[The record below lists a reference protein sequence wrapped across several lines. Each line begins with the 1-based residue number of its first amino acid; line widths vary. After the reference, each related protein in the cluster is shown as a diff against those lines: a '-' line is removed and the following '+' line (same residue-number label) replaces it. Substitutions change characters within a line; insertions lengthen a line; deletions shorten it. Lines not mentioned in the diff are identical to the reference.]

1 MGDVQV
7 VLSGI
12 GGRDMLEG
20 VEAALVDQVSRENE
34 EFRQLLEEHQVY
46 EAQLNMFNDLTY
58 LTGDQELERKRL
70 QKLKLLGKDRM
81 MAILSQHA
89 SS

>member
-12 GGRDMLEG
+12 GGRRMLEG
-20 VEAALVDQVSRENE
+20 VEAALIEQASRDHE
-34 EFRQLLEEHQVY
+34 EFRRLLAAHQGYEE
-46 EAQLNMFNDLTY
+46 QLNTFNELTY
-58 LTGDQELERKRL
+58 LTSDQELERKRL

-81 MAILSQHA
+81 MAILSQYA

>member
-7 VLSGI
+7 VISGI
-12 GGRDMLEG
+12 GGRHMLEG
-20 VEAALVDQVSRENE
+20 VEAALIDQASRENE
-34 EFRQLLEEHQVY
+34 EFRQLLEAHRVY
-46 EAQLNMFNDLTY
+46 EEQLNAFNEPTY
-58 LTGDQELERKRL
+58 LTSDQELERKRL

-81 MAILSQHA
+81 MAILSQYA